1 MLVGLDSVLCRGG
14 GLIVARRSRV
24 VPLAPRIGEI
34 PLDIR
39 RFSTCGPQ
47 RTPGGGP
54 GEPGESLRGARG
66 VIFGFRQAFGSNFL
80 HCFAFLRAKFE
91 NQLGKKGVVR

>member
-1 MLVGLDSVLCRGG
+1 MYYVERGG
-14 GLIVARRSRV
+14 LKLPGGPGWSPWRPGLVKF
-24 VPLAPRIGEI
+24 LAT
-34 PLDIR
+34 LYIR

-47 RTPGGGP
+47 MTPGGGP

-66 VIFGFRQAFGSNFL
+66 MIFGLRKAFGNNFL
-80 HCFAFLRAKFE
+80 DFFAFFRAKFE